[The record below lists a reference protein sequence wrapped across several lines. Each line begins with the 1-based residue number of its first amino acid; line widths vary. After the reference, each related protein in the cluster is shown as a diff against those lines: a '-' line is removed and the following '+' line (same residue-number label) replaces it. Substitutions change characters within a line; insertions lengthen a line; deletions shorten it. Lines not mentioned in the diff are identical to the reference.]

1 MKRVAIWSVFALAA
15 VTALCVVLSG
25 CATITQGSSQTV
37 SITSNVEG
45 AAVYL
50 DDQKIGVT
58 PFQGTVKKGKKV
70 VRVEMEGYKTETV
83 ALFRKTDGWFWGN
96 VILGGFVGSTTDG
109 ISGAMYVYAP
119 ATYQIDLK
127 SNSQSSLEFDQ
138 QYAIRKYSM
147 IYIDDI
153 SRELAT
159 ANGEH
164 LATLCEMLGS
174 RAEQS
179 SKIDGIR
186 AALEASAGDQVRF
199 GNMVVDLI

>member
-1 MKRVAIWSVFALAA
+1 MKRIAIWGVFALAA
-15 VTALCVVLSG
+15 VTALCVVFTG
-25 CATITQGSSQTV
+25 CATITQGSSQTL

-45 AAVYL
+45 ATVYL

-58 PFQGTVKKGKKV
+58 PFQGSVKKGKKV
-70 VRVEMEGYKTETV
+70 VRVEMDGYQTETV

-96 VILGGFVGSTTDG
+96 IVIGGLGGSTTDG
-109 ISGAMYVYAP
+109 LTGAMYVYAP
-119 ATYQIDLK
+119 ATYQVDLK
-127 SNSQSSLEFDQ
+127 SNSQTSLEFDQ
-138 QYAIRKYSM
+138 QHAVRKYSM

-164 LATLCEMLGS
+164 LTTLCELLGS

-179 SKIDGIR
+179 TKIDGIR